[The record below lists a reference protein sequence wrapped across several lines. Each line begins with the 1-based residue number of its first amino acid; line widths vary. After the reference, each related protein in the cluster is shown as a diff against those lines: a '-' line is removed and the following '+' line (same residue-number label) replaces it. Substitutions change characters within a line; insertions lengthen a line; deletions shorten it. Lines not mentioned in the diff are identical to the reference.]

1 MPDNVPHYTN
11 LCLAYH
17 NTFTKVQSGLHS
29 PPRTPHIYP
38 LPCTNAPFVA
48 AAAAA
53 AAVPAAPS
61 IGMVAGHSNYSFRNT
76 RLFDRN
82 PTTWVP
88 QAPMR
93 NGE

>member
-1 MPDNVPHYTN
+1 MMYPQHESMSRLPQHFHQSAIRTALSSPHTT
-11 LCLAYH
+11 H
-17 NTFTKVQSGLHS
+17 V
-29 PPRTPHIYP
+29 YP
-38 LPCTNAPFVA
+38 LPCTNAPFV
-48 AAAAA
+48 AAA